1 MAAGDELERFVR
13 RGQTAQ
19 GLVDELLA
27 VRGLSNA
34 QLSQRLGVVIGEF
47 LSRYPTATTE
57 AQLYARLIELAGAV
71 DAFTRELAAA
81 AAARRP

>member
-1 MAAGDELERFVR
+1 MADE
-13 RGQTAQ
+13 QS
-19 GLVDELLA
+19 LVDELLI
-27 VRGLSNA
+27 VSRLSNA
-34 QLSQRLGVVIGEF
+34 QLGQRLGITIGEF

-57 AQLYARLIELAGAV
+57 AQLYARLIELAGAA